1 MAQKKKFEITE
12 ELIKGAA
19 TYIPLEDKMAFAE
32 AVAESVLEPVE
43 ISAQKIQSD
52 EVITLPQLWEEN
64 PQKKQLFLMQLF
76 LRHYLRVEVP
86 DNFSTRDYD
95 EYAKVHPI
103 NQLERFKGN
112 TEVKHI
118 IFDLLADYKELKKLL
133 DIKIFNLK
141 ATRND
146 ALERF
151 LAGVNLLSTP
161 DNLKALTSSLKQAT
175 EQLQQRGADIAK
187 LQVAAG
193 KLETQASNA
202 ETKKFVSEKKS

>member
-1 MAQKKKFEITE
+1 MEQKRFEITE
-12 ELIKGAA
+12 EIIKGAA

-43 ISAQKIQSD
+43 ITAQKRQSD

-76 LRHYLRVEVP
+76 LRHYLRISVP
-86 DNFSTRDYD
+86 DDFSTREYD
-95 EYAKVHPI
+95 KYASTHPM

-133 DIKIFNLK
+133 DTKIFNLK
-141 ATRND
+141 AIRND

-161 DNLKALTSSLKQAT
+161 ENLQALSAGLKQAT

-193 KLETQASNA
+193 KMQTQVSNA
-202 ETKKFVSEKKS
+202 ETKKFVNEQK

>member
-95 EYAKVHPI
+95 EYAKVHPM
-103 NQLERFKGN
+103 NQLEQYR
-112 TEVKHI
+112 
-118 IFDLLADYKELKKLL
+118 
-133 DIKIFNLK
+133 
-141 ATRND
+141 
-146 ALERF
+146 
-151 LAGVNLLSTP
+151 S
-161 DNLKALTSSLKQAT
+161 
-175 EQLQQRGADIAK
+175 
-187 LQVAAG
+187 
-193 KLETQASNA
+193 
-202 ETKKFVSEKKS
+202 